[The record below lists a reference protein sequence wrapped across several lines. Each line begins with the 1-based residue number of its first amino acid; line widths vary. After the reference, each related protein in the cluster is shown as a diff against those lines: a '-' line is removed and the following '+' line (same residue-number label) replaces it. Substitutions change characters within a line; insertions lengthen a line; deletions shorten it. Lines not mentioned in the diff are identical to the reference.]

1 MCGHAAPVRDVS
13 ASADGNLAASC
24 DEDGHVL
31 LWHLASGRVVHRL
44 SAPAPLT
51 QLAFHGSRVLLA
63 AAGSTLCLWD
73 LKSGSAV
80 PAPSF
85 TYESPVPL
93 LGSTFML
100 GQQSLLLAAGQE
112 LPA

>member
-1 MCGHAAPVRDVS
+1 MQ
-13 ASADGNLAASC
+13 
-24 DEDGHVL
+24 
-31 LWHLASGRVVHRL
+31 
-44 SAPAPLT
+44 APLT

-63 AAGSTLCLWD
+63 AAGKTLCLWD
-73 LKSGSAV
+73 LKSPATTPNGSAV

-112 LPA
+112 PTPA